1 MLGGNTMMETRATA
15 ERIGDAQRGE
25 NQVSIRPTVLIGLGG
40 TGKEVLRRL
49 RRMFYEKYRMP
60 GLPVMEFLWFDT
72 DIRNIDITRKET
84 DLLDRR
90 IDFSAG
96 EMVDGSVG
104 PQELEDYRN
113 NKGMYPHIW
122 SWFPDALDSLP
133 STAITQGAGQIRP
146 CGRLAFFHHYAKLR
160 NEIKSKIDRVQTADA
175 ETEMKRMFPDH
186 DVDSKLEIVLVTSI
200 AGGTGSGSFIDMGF
214 LCRDLAPDA
223 VTTAYLVLPSVF
235 DGVIGGARQTTR
247 ANGFA
252 AIKELEHYMKPRF
265 DAQGS
270 DGNRYTTHTFEWGDR
285 PHRVPAPPFSTV
297 YLLDDRNIAGVRV
310 EDFTDV
316 FQMIAEFLLLDFDQT
331 RFATDKRSVRS
342 NMEQYLQQVATY
354 QNNHYV
360 QYFPCQYASF
370 GLSQME
376 INQPRLANAASNRFA
391 QYLVDFIIAEDNEVP
406 PGFSTADVLPQLER
420 LNLTADRL
428 IGLALNR
435 PGADFTLADDAI
447 NKNLSPV
454 FADLQQKIRKAPEA
468 REVAVLENQ
477 VAEAKSTVEGVTL
490 EIQREVAEKLK
501 EEGTSKG
508 DDIKQIIDNVDR
520 LIPELEGGLEDYCIG
535 LLCEPL
541 ECGPN
546 YVESFLYYGEE
557 ALEGVLEELTRLAN
571 EPMEG
576 PKVPAIDVAFSA
588 DFHLFDQRLKEA
600 RDIPLAWQTKK
611 IAVRYYGDKKQ
622 EAFRECTQKVNRDLL
637 EQVEATRQELVE
649 WVRKRFRKDAA
660 RFLIDHINSIIKL
673 LGSRTTAIGEGDK
686 VSLRVSGIQ
695 QRVQI
700 FRDNLREM
708 SGDFSNIH
716 QAYIRRVTGERNLN
730 LTPELNYAEEIPK
743 HLRRDTEWRET
754 DLWRLCQRA
763 LEDYFRSKEAKNIFA
778 NLATVAGEEID
789 LIRAGTREIFNRSA
803 NRAHA
808 PRGWDEVRK
817 TIDEYTFRLFK
828 NFKTDLYATEELRQS
843 FGDREREEIV
853 KRSQRAAPRVS
864 TGGELP
870 GLRNDISD
878 NRIGGDADWVSE
890 VNRYVSPDKGDPYQA
905 TEHRNDAIVFVNQW
919 MAFPLLSIGNISD
932 MHVDYRAD
940 IEAQADN
947 VYKRHMVKN
956 YWEFADILPP
966 QSDAE
971 VRALIQAQRALIN
984 GLLMGIVNYDASREF
999 HRPYRTR
1006 GIEEMDRYGHN
1017 LERARLRIGSNR
1029 DAKDRLDVEIRKMED
1044 QWRGEQRD
1052 ERFMQRLA
1060 LKSWLLNK
1068 VFPKTPIYV
1077 LNRVIE
1083 TDDTFRGLLD
1093 VSYKEDYEQV
1103 KRQFGLTE
1111 GELDEML
1118 QILMDELGDFA
1129 TPLSYRDEFCKADI
1143 YVMR

>member
-1 MLGGNTMMETRATA
+1 METGATA
-15 ERIGDAQRGE
+15 KRIGNAQRGE
-25 NQVSIRPTVLIGLGG
+25 DRVSIRPTVLIGLGG

-90 IDFSAG
+90 IDFSAR

-104 PQELEDYRN
+104 PQELEAYRK

-122 SWFPDALDSLP
+122 SWFPDALDSLA
-133 STAITQGAGQIRP
+133 SDAITQGAGQIRP

-160 NEIKSKIDRVQTADA
+160 MEIENKIKRVQSADA
-175 ETEMKRMFPDH
+175 ETEMKQMFPDY
-186 DVDSKLEIVLVTSI
+186 DAASNDLEIVLVTSI

-214 LCRDLAPDA
+214 LCRDLAPNA
-223 VTTAYLVLPSVF
+223 VRTAYLVLPSVF
-235 DGVIGGARQTTR
+235 DGVIGGARQTPR

-270 DGNRYTTHTFEWGDR
+270 DGSRHTTHIFEWDGR
-285 PHRVPAPPFSTV
+285 PHEVSAPPFSTV
-297 YLLDDRNIAGVRV
+297 YLLDDRNFAGVRV

-331 RFATDKRSVRS
+331 RFALDKRSVRS
-342 NMEQYLQQVATY
+342 NMEQFLQEVATY
-354 QNNHYV
+354 KNDHYV
-360 QYFPCQYASF
+360 QYFPCRYASF

-391 QYLVDFIIAEDNEVP
+391 QYLVDFIIAEENEVP
-406 PGFSTADVLPQLER
+406 AGFSTADVLPQLAQLE
-420 LNLTADRL
+420 LTADRL

-454 FADLQQKIRKAPEA
+454 FDDLQQKIRKAPEA

-490 EIQREVAEKLK
+490 KIQREVAEKLK

-508 DDIKQIIDNVDR
+508 DDIKQIIDNIDR
-520 LIPELEGGLEDYCIG
+520 LIPKLEDGLEDYCIG
-535 LLCEPL
+535 LLCDPM

-546 YVESFLYYGEE
+546 YVVSFLQHGKE

-576 PKVPAIDVAFSA
+576 PKVPAIDVAFSE

-611 IAVRYYGDKKQ
+611 IAVRYYEGKKQ

-637 EQVEATRQELVE
+637 EQVEATRQELAD

-660 RFLIDHINSIIKL
+660 RFLIDPVKRIISL
-673 LGSRTTAIGEGDK
+673 LGSRAEIVGDDGK
-686 VSLRVSGIQ
+686 ISLRVSGIQ
-695 QRVQI
+695 QQVQI

-708 SGDFSNIH
+708 SGEFSKIH
-716 QAYIRRVTGERNLN
+716 QAYIRRETGERNLN
-730 LTPELNYAEEIPK
+730 LTPELNYAEEIPE
-743 HLRRDTEWRET
+743 HLRRDREWRET
-754 DLWRLCQRA
+754 DLQRLCQRA
-763 LEDYFRSKEAKNIFA
+763 LENYFRSEEAKNIFA
-778 NLATVAGEEID
+778 NLATAAAGEID
-789 LIRAGTREIFNRSA
+789 LIREGTREIFNRSA
-803 NRAHA
+803 NSDRA
-808 PRGWDEVRK
+808 PRDWDGVRE
-817 TIDEYTFRLFK
+817 TIDKYTFRLFK
-828 NFKTDLYATEELRQS
+828 NFKTDLYATEELRRR
-843 FGDREREEIV
+843 FGEREEIV

-864 TGGELP
+864 TGWELP
-870 GLRNDISD
+870 GLKDISD
-878 NRIGGDADWVSE
+878 NRIGGDADWVNE
-890 VNRYVSPDKGDPYQA
+890 VNRVASPAKGDPYEP

-919 MAFPLLSIGNISD
+919 MAFPLLSIGNIDD
-932 MHVDYRAD
+932 MHRDYRAN

-947 VYKRHMVKN
+947 VYKRHMIEN
-956 YWEFADILPP
+956 YFQFADILPP
-966 QSDAE
+966 QSDSE
-971 VRALIQAQRALIN
+971 VQALIQAQRALIN
-984 GLLMGIVNYDASREF
+984 GLLMGIVNYDDSRKF
-999 HRPYRTR
+999 HRPYMRR
-1006 GIEEMDRYGHN
+1006 GIEEMDRYGHD
-1017 LERARLRIGSNR
+1017 LERARLSIGSSR
-1029 DAKDRLDVEIRKMED
+1029 DKQDRLDVEIRKMED

-1060 LKSWLLNK
+1060 LKSWLLNE
-1068 VFPKTPIYV
+1068 VFPKTSIYV
-1077 LNRVIE
+1077 LDREIE
-1083 TDDTFRGLLD
+1083 DTDNTFRRLLN
-1093 VSYKEDYEQV
+1093 VSYQEDYEQML
-1103 KRQFGLTE
+1103 RRFGLSTE
-1111 GELDEML
+1111 ELDAKL
-1118 QILMDELGDFA
+1118 VELTNQHGDFA
-1129 TPLSYRDEFCKADI
+1129 TPLSSYRDEFCEADI
-1143 YVMR
+1143 YVMIPN

>member
-1 MLGGNTMMETRATA
+1 MMETGATA
-15 ERIGDAQRGE
+15 ERIGYAQRGE

-72 DIRNIDITRKET
+72 DIRNVDIMGKET

-90 IDFSAG
+90 IDFSAR

-104 PQELEDYRN
+104 PQELEAYRN

-122 SWFPDALDSLP
+122 SWFPNALDSLP

-146 CGRLAFFHHYAKLR
+146 CGRLAFFHHYPKLR
-160 NEIKSKIDRVQTADA
+160 DEIKSKIDRVQSADA
-175 ETEMKRMFPDH
+175 ETEMKRMFPNYDAAAN
-186 DVDSKLEIVLVTSI
+186 KLEIVLVTSI

-214 LCRDLAPDA
+214 LCRDLAPNA

-252 AIKELEHYMKPRF
+252 AIKELEHYMKPHF

-270 DGNRYTTHTFEWGDR
+270 DGNRYTTHTFEWDGR
-285 PHRVPAPPFSTV
+285 QHEVPAPPFSTV

-331 RFATDKRSVRS
+331 SFAIDKRSVRS
-342 NMEQYLQQVATY
+342 NMEQFLQQVATY
-354 QNNHYV
+354 KNDHYV

-391 QYLVDFIIAEDNEVP
+391 QYLVDFIIAEDNEIP
-406 PGFSTADVLPQLER
+406 PGFSTADVLPQLEQ

-454 FADLQQKIRKAPEA
+454 FAELQQKIRKAPEA

-520 LIPELEGGLEDYCIG
+520 LIPKLEDGLEDHCIG
-535 LLCEPL
+535 LLCDPL
-541 ECGPN
+541 QHGPN
-546 YVESFLYYGEE
+546 FVESFLQYGEE

-576 PKVPAIDVAFSA
+576 PKVPAIDVAFSE

-600 RDIPLAWQTKK
+600 RDIPLAWKTKK
-611 IAVRYYGDKKQ
+611 IAVRYYEGKKQ

-637 EQVEATRQELVE
+637 DQVEATRQELVD

-660 RFLIDHINSIIKL
+660 RFLIDPIKRIVSL
-673 LGSRTTAIGEGDK
+673 LGSRAEVVGEDGK
-686 VSLRVSGIQ
+686 VSLRVTGIQ
-695 QRVQI
+695 RQVEI
-700 FRDNLREM
+700 FRENLRDM
-708 SGDFSNIH
+708 SGEFSNIH
-716 QAYIRRVTGERNLN
+716 RAYIRRVTGERNLN
-730 LTPELNYAEEIPK
+730 LTPELNYAEEIPE

-763 LEDYFRSKEAKNIFA
+763 LENYFRSEEAKNIFA
-778 NLATVAGEEID
+778 NLATATGEEID

-803 NRAHA
+803 NRARA
-808 PRGWDEVRK
+808 SLGWDDVRK

-828 NFKTDLYATEELRQS
+828 NFKTDLYATEELRR

-864 TGGELP
+864 TGWELP
-870 GLRNDISD
+870 GLGDDISD
-878 NRIGGDADWVSE
+878 NRIGGDADWVSD
-890 VNRYVSPDKGDPYQA
+890 VNRYVRPDKGKPYEP

-919 MAFPLLSIGNISD
+919 MAFPLLSIGNIFD
-932 MHVDYRAD
+932 MEGDYRANID
-940 IEAQADN
+940 AQADN

-956 YWEFADILPP
+956 YREFADILPP
-966 QSDAE
+966 QNDAK
-971 VRALIQAQRALIN
+971 VQALISAQRALIN
-984 GLLMGIVNYDASREF
+984 GLLMGIVKYDDSRKF
-999 HRPYRTR
+999 HRPYMIR

-1017 LERARLRIGSNR
+1017 LERARLRIGSDRN
-1029 DAKDRLDVEIRKMED
+1029 AKDRLDVEIRKMED
-1044 QWRGEQRD
+1044 QWCGEQLD
-1052 ERFMQRLA
+1052 ERFIQRLA

-1068 VFPKTPIYV
+1068 VFPKTSIYV

-1083 TDDTFRGLLD
+1083 TDDTFRRLLD
-1093 VSYKEDYEQV
+1093 VSYDEDYEQV
-1103 KRQFGLTE
+1103 KRQFDLTE

-1118 QILMDELGDFA
+1118 QMLMDELGDFA

-1143 YVMR
+1143 YVMK

>member
-1 MLGGNTMMETRATA
+1 MMETGARA
-15 ERIGDAQRGE
+15 ERIGDAHRGE
-25 NQVSIRPTVLIGLGG
+25 DRVSIRPTVLIGLGG

-96 EMVDGSVG
+96 EMVDGRVM
-104 PQELEDYRN
+104 PQELEGYIQNR
-113 NKGMYPHIW
+113 GMYPHIW
-122 SWFPDALDSLP
+122 SWFPDELVAYLNSD
-133 STAITQGAGQIRP
+133 AIIQGAGQNRP
-146 CGRLAFFHHYAKLR
+146 CGRLAFFSHYGKLQELIGTKGNHVR
-160 NEIKSKIDRVQTADA
+160 SAEAMAEMERKFPAYDADSNE
-175 ETEMKRMFPDH
+175 
-186 DVDSKLEIVLVTSI
+186 LEIVLVTSI

-214 LCRDLAPDA
+214 LCRDLFPNA

-235 DGVIGGARQTTR
+235 DVVPGARRTRR

-252 AIKELEHYMKPRF
+252 AIKELEHYMKPHF

-270 DGNRYTTHTFEWGDR
+270 DGSRHTTHKFEWDGGR
-285 PHRVPAPPFSTV
+285 EHSVPAPPFSTV
-297 YLLDDRNIAGVRV
+297 YLLDDRNVAGARV

-316 FQMIAEFLLLDFDQT
+316 FQMIAEFLLLDFDRT
-331 RFATDKRSVRS
+331 SFAMDKRSVRS
-342 NMEQYLQQVATY
+342 NMEQYLQELARY
-354 QNNHYV
+354 KNDHYV
-360 QYFPCQYASF
+360 QYFPCRYASF

-541 ECGPN
+541 KCGPN
-546 YVESFLYYGEE
+546 YVESFLQYGEE
-557 ALEGVLEELTRLAN
+557 ALKGVLEELTRLAN

-576 PKVPAIDVAFSA
+576 PKVPAIDVAFSE

-611 IAVRYYGDKKQ
+611 IAVRYYESKKQ

-660 RFLIDHINSIIKL
+660 RFLIGPVNSIISL
-673 LGSRTTAIGEGDK
+673 LGSRAEVVGEDGK

-695 QRVQI
+695 QQVQI

-708 SGDFSNIH
+708 SDDFSNIH
-716 QAYIRRVTGERNLN
+716 QAYRARVPGVRNLN
-730 LTPELNYAEEIPK
+730 LTPDLIYAEEIQD
-743 HLRRDTEWRET
+743 HLRQVKKLSGTNLRG
-754 DLWRLCQRA
+754 LCQSA
-763 LEDYFRSKEAKNIFA
+763 LEKYFRSEPAKALFA
-778 NLATVAGEEID
+778 NLATAVGEEID
-789 LIRAGTREIFNRSA
+789 LKAGTREIFNRSA
-803 NRAHA
+803 NRARA
-808 PRGWDEVRK
+808 SRGWDEVRK
-817 TIDEYTFRLFK
+817 TIDDYTWDLFED
-828 NFKTDLYATEELRQS
+828 FKMDLHATEELRRR

-853 KRSQRAAPRVS
+853 KRSQLAAPRVS
-864 TGGELP
+864 NTRLVLPEL
-870 GLRNDISD
+870 GVQSD
-878 NRIGGDADWVSE
+878 NRIGVIERDNNWISE
-890 VNRYVSPDKGDPYQA
+890 VNRVALPADRKPYQA
-905 TEHRNDAIVFVNQW
+905 TEHRKDAIVFVNQW
-919 MAFPLLSIGNISD
+919 MAFPLLSIGNIFD
-932 MHVDYRAD
+932 LERDYRAN
-940 IEAQADN
+940 IEENAIN
-947 VYKRHMVKN
+947 RYRRHMVKN

-971 VRALIQAQRALIN
+971 VQALIQSQRTLIN
-984 GLLMGIVNYDASREF
+984 GLLMGIVNYDDSRKF

-1017 LERARLRIGSNR
+1017 LERARLRIGSDR
-1029 DAKDRLDVEIRKMED
+1029 DVKDRLDVEIRKMED
-1044 QWRGEQRD
+1044 QWRGEQHD

-1060 LKSWLLNK
+1060 LKLWLLNRA
-1068 VFPKTPIYV
+1068 FPKTSIYV

-1111 GELDEML
+1111 EELGEML

-1129 TPLSYRDEFCKADI
+1129 SPLSYRDEFCKADI
-1143 YVMR
+1143 YVMK

>member
-1 MLGGNTMMETRATA
+1 METGARA
-15 ERIGDAQRGE
+15 ERIGDAHRGE
-25 NQVSIRPTVLIGLGG
+25 DRVSIRPTVLIGLGG

-72 DIRNIDITRKET
+72 DISNVDIMGKET

-90 IDFSAG
+90 IDFSAR

-104 PQELEDYRN
+104 PQELEAYRN

-122 SWFPDALDSLP
+122 SWFPDALDSLA
-133 STAITQGAGQIRP
+133 SDAITQGAGQIRP
-146 CGRLAFFHHYAKLR
+146 CGRLAFFRHYAKLR
-160 NEIKSKIDRVQTADA
+160 DEIKSKIDRVQSADA
-175 ETEMKRMFPDH
+175 ETEMKRMFPDYNA
-186 DVDSKLEIVLVTSI
+186 DANDLEIVLVTSI

-214 LCRDLAPDA
+214 LCRDLAREA
-223 VTTAYLVLPSVF
+223 VRTAYLVLPSVF
-235 DGVIGGARQTTR
+235 DGVIGGKRQTTR

-252 AIKELEHYMKPRF
+252 AIKELEHYMKPHF

-270 DGNRYTTHTFEWGDR
+270 DGSHHTTHTFEWGGR
-285 PHRVPAPPFSTV
+285 PHEVSAPPFSTV
-297 YLLDDRNIAGVRV
+297 YLLDDRNVAGVRV

-331 RFATDKRSVRS
+331 RFAMDKRSVRS
-342 NMEQYLQQVATY
+342 NMEQFLQEVATY
-354 QNNHYV
+354 KNDHYV
-360 QYFPCQYASF
+360 QYFPCRYASF

-490 EIQREVAEKLK
+490 KIQREVAEKLK
-501 EEGTSKG
+501 EKGTSKG

-535 LLCEPL
+535 LLCDPL
-541 ECGPN
+541 QHGPN
-546 YVESFLYYGEE
+546 FVESFLQYGKEE
-557 ALEGVLEELTRLAN
+557 LEKVHGELTRLAN

-576 PKVPAIDVAFSA
+576 PKVPAIDVAFSE

-611 IAVRYYGDKKQ
+611 IAVRYYESKKQ

-637 EQVEATRQELVE
+637 EQVEATRQELVD

-660 RFLIDHINSIIKL
+660 RFLIDPVKRIISL
-673 LGSRTTAIGEGDK
+673 LGSRAEVVGEDGK

-695 QRVQI
+695 QQVEI
-700 FRDNLREM
+700 FRENLRGM
-708 SGDFSNIH
+708 SGEFSKIH

-730 LTPELNYAEEIPK
+730 LTPELNYAEEIPE
-743 HLRRDTEWRET
+743 HLRRNREWRET

-763 LEDYFRSKEAKNIFA
+763 LENYFRSEEAKNIFA
-778 NLATVAGEEID
+778 NLATVAGGEID

-803 NRAHA
+803 NRARA
-808 PRGWDEVRK
+808 SRGWDDVRK

-828 NFKTDLYATEELRQS
+828 DFKTDLYATEELRRFDGQ
-843 FGDREREEIV
+843 EREEIV
-853 KRSQRAAPRVS
+853 KRSHRAAPRVAN
-864 TGGELP
+864 TRMVLP
-870 GLRNDISD
+870 GLVDISD

-947 VYKRHMVKN
+947 VYKRHMIKN

-999 HRPYRTR
+999 HRPYRIR

-1044 QWRGEQRD
+1044 QWRGEQRE

-1077 LNRVIE
+1077 LDREIE
-1083 TDDTFRGLLD
+1083 DTDNTFRQLLK
-1093 VSYKEDYEQV
+1093 VSYEEDYDQML
-1103 KRQFGLTE
+1103 RQFGLTE
-1111 GELDEML
+1111 EELDEKL
-1118 QILMDELGDFA
+1118 EQWTDQRADFA

-1143 YVMR
+1143 YVMK

>member
-1 MLGGNTMMETRATA
+1 MMETGARA

-104 PQELEDYRN
+104 PQELEAYRN
-113 NKGMYPHIW
+113 NKGRDPHIW

-160 NEIKSKIDRVQTADA
+160 NEIKSKIDRVQSADA
-175 ETEMKRMFPDH
+175 ETEMKRMFPDYNA
-186 DVDSKLEIVLVTSI
+186 DANDLEIVLVTSI

-214 LCRDLAPDA
+214 LCRDLAREA
-223 VTTAYLVLPSVF
+223 VRTAYLVLPSVF
-235 DGVIGGARQTTR
+235 DGVIGGKRQTTR

-252 AIKELEHYMKPRF
+252 AIKELEHYMKPHF

-270 DGNRYTTHTFEWGDR
+270 DGSHHTTHTFEWGGR
-285 PHRVPAPPFSTV
+285 PHEVSAPPFSTV
-297 YLLDDRNIAGVRV
+297 YLLDDRNVAGVRV

-342 NMEQYLQQVATY
+342 NMEQFLQEVATY
-354 QNNHYV
+354 KNDHYV
-360 QYFPCQYASF
+360 QYFPCRYASF

-406 PGFSTADVLPQLER
+406 PGFSTADVLPQLAQ

-428 IGLALNR
+428 INLALNR

-490 EIQREVAEKLK
+490 KIQREVAEKLK
-501 EEGTSKG
+501 EKGTSKG
-508 DDIKQIIDNVDR
+508 DDIKQIIDNIDR

-535 LLCEPL
+535 LLCDPL
-541 ECGPN
+541 QHGPN
-546 YVESFLYYGEE
+546 FVESFLQYGKEE
-557 ALEGVLEELTRLAN
+557 LEKVHGELTRLAN

-576 PKVPAIDVAFSA
+576 PKVPAIDVAFSE

-611 IAVRYYGDKKQ
+611 IAVRYYESKKQ

-637 EQVEATRQELVE
+637 DQVEATRQELVE
-649 WVRKRFRKDAA
+649 WVLKRFRKDAA
-660 RFLIDHINSIIKL
+660 RFLIDPVKRIISL
-673 LGSRTTAIGEGDK
+673 LGSRAEVVGEDGK

-695 QRVQI
+695 QQVEI
-700 FRDNLREM
+700 FRENLRGM
-708 SGDFSNIH
+708 SGEFSKIH

-730 LTPELNYAEEIPK
+730 LTPELNYAEEIPE
-743 HLRRDTEWRET
+743 HLRRDREWRET

-763 LEDYFRSKEAKNIFA
+763 LENYFRSEEAKNIFA
-778 NLATVAGEEID
+778 NLATVAGGEID
-789 LIRAGTREIFNRSA
+789 LIRAGTREMFNRSA
-803 NRAHA
+803 NRARA
-808 PRGWDEVRK
+808 SRGWDDVRK

-828 NFKTDLYATEELRQS
+828 NFKTDLYATEELRRFDGQ
-843 FGDREREEIV
+843 EREEIV

-864 TGGELP
+864 TGWELP

-890 VNRYVSPDKGDPYQA
+890 VNRYVSLDKGDPYQA

-947 VYKRHMVKN
+947 VYKRHMIKN
-956 YWEFADILPP
+956 YFQFADILPP

-984 GLLMGIVNYDASREF
+984 GLLMGIVNYDDSREF

-1044 QWRGEQRD
+1044 QWRGEQRE

-1077 LNRVIE
+1077 LDREIE
-1083 TDDTFRGLLD
+1083 DTDNTFRRLLD
-1093 VSYKEDYEQV
+1093 VSYNEDYDQML
-1103 KRQFGLTE
+1103 RQFGLSE
-1111 GELDEML
+1111 EELDEKL
-1118 QILMDELGDFA
+1118 EQWTDQRADFA

-1143 YVMR
+1143 YVMK

>member
-1 MLGGNTMMETRATA
+1 METGATA
-15 ERIGDAQRGE
+15 ERIGDAQRRE

-72 DIRNIDITRKET
+72 DISNVDIMGKET

-90 IDFSAG
+90 IDFSAR

-104 PQELEDYRN
+104 PQELEAYRN

-122 SWFPDALDSLP
+122 SWFPDALDSLA
-133 STAITQGAGQIRP
+133 SDAITQGAGQIRP

-160 NEIKSKIDRVQTADA
+160 DEIKSKIDRVQSADA
-175 ETEMKRMFPDH
+175 ETEMKRMFPDYNA
-186 DVDSKLEIVLVTSI
+186 DANDLEIVLVTSI

-214 LCRDLAPDA
+214 LCRDLAREA
-223 VTTAYLVLPSVF
+223 VRTAYLVLPSVF
-235 DGVIGGARQTTR
+235 DGVIGGKRQTTR

-252 AIKELEHYMKPRF
+252 AIKELEHYMKPHF

-270 DGNRYTTHTFEWGDR
+270 DGSHHTTHTFEWGGR
-285 PHRVPAPPFSTV
+285 PHEVSAPPFSTV
-297 YLLDDRNIAGVRV
+297 YLLDDRNVAGVRV

-342 NMEQYLQQVATY
+342 NMEQFLQEVATY
-354 QNNHYV
+354 KNDHYV
-360 QYFPCQYASF
+360 QYFPCRYASF

-501 EEGTSKG
+501 EKGTSKG
-508 DDIKQIIDNVDR
+508 DDIKQIIDNIDR

-535 LLCEPL
+535 LLCDPL
-541 ECGPN
+541 QHGPN
-546 YVESFLYYGEE
+546 FVESFLQYGKEE
-557 ALEGVLEELTRLAN
+557 LEKVHGELTRLAN

-576 PKVPAIDVAFSA
+576 PKVPAIDVAFSE

-611 IAVRYYGDKKQ
+611 IAVRYYESKKQ

-637 EQVEATRQELVE
+637 EQVEATRQELVD

-660 RFLIDHINSIIKL
+660 RFLIDPVKRIISL
-673 LGSRTTAIGEGDK
+673 LGSRAEVVGEDGK

-695 QRVQI
+695 QQVEI
-700 FRDNLREM
+700 FRENLRGM
-708 SGDFSNIH
+708 SGEFSKIH

-730 LTPELNYAEEIPK
+730 LTPELNYAEEIPE
-743 HLRRDTEWRET
+743 HLRRDREWRET

-763 LEDYFRSKEAKNIFA
+763 LENYFRSEEAKNIFA
-778 NLATVAGEEID
+778 NLATVAGGEID

-803 NRAHA
+803 NRARA
-808 PRGWDEVRK
+808 SRGWDDVRK

-828 NFKTDLYATEELRQS
+828 DFKTDLYATEELRRFDGQ
-843 FGDREREEIV
+843 EREEIV
-853 KRSQRAAPRVS
+853 KRSQRAAPRVAN
-864 TGGELP
+864 TRMVLP
-870 GLRNDISD
+870 GLVDISD

-947 VYKRHMVKN
+947 VYKRHMIKN

-999 HRPYRTR
+999 HRPYRIR

-1044 QWRGEQRD
+1044 QWRGEQRE

-1077 LNRVIE
+1077 LDREIE
-1083 TDDTFRGLLD
+1083 DTDNTFRRLLD
-1093 VSYKEDYEQV
+1093 VSYNEDYDQML
-1103 KRQFGLTE
+1103 RQFGLTE
-1111 GELDEML
+1111 EELDEKL
-1118 QILMDELGDFA
+1118 EQWTDQRADFA
-1129 TPLSYRDEFCKADI
+1129 TPLSYRDEFCEADI
-1143 YVMR
+1143 YVMK

>member
-1 MLGGNTMMETRATA
+1 MMETGATA
-15 ERIGDAQRGE
+15 ERIGDAQRRE

-72 DIRNIDITRKET
+72 DISNVDIMGKET

-90 IDFSAG
+90 IDFSAR
-96 EMVDGSVG
+96 EKVDGSVG
-104 PQELEDYRN
+104 PQELEAYRN

-122 SWFPDALDSLP
+122 SWFPDALDSLA
-133 STAITQGAGQIRP
+133 SDAITQGAGQIRP

-160 NEIKSKIDRVQTADA
+160 DEIKSKIDRVQSADA
-175 ETEMKRMFPDH
+175 ETEMKRMFPDYNA
-186 DVDSKLEIVLVTSI
+186 DANDLEIVLVTSI

-214 LCRDLAPDA
+214 LCRDLAREA
-223 VTTAYLVLPSVF
+223 VRTAYLVLPSVF
-235 DGVIGGARQTTR
+235 DGVIGGKRQTTR

-252 AIKELEHYMKPRF
+252 AIKELEHYMKPHF

-270 DGNRYTTHTFEWGDR
+270 DGSHHTTHTFEWGGR
-285 PHRVPAPPFSTV
+285 PHEVSAPPFSTV
-297 YLLDDRNIAGVRV
+297 YLLDDRNVAGVRV

-342 NMEQYLQQVATY
+342 NMEQFLQEVATY
-354 QNNHYV
+354 KNDHYV
-360 QYFPCQYASF
+360 QYFPCRYASF

-501 EEGTSKG
+501 EEGMSKG

-520 LIPELEGGLEDYCIG
+520 LIPELEDGLEDYCIG
-535 LLCEPL
+535 LLCDPL
-541 ECGPN
+541 QHGPN
-546 YVESFLYYGEE
+546 FVESFLQYGKEE
-557 ALEGVLEELTRLAN
+557 LEKVHGELTRLAN

-611 IAVRYYGDKKQ
+611 IAVRYYESKKQ

-660 RFLIDHINSIIKL
+660 RFLIDPVKRIISL
-673 LGSRTTAIGEGDK
+673 LGSRAEVVGEDGK

-695 QRVQI
+695 QQVEI
-700 FRDNLREM
+700 FRENLRGM
-708 SGDFSNIH
+708 SGEFSKIH

-730 LTPELNYAEEIPK
+730 LTPELNYAEEIPE
-743 HLRRDTEWRET
+743 HLRRDREWRET

-763 LEDYFRSKEAKNIFA
+763 LENYFRSEEAKNIFA
-778 NLATVAGEEID
+778 NLATVAGGEID

-803 NRAHA
+803 NRARA
-808 PRGWDEVRK
+808 SRGWDDVRK

-828 NFKTDLYATEELRQS
+828 DFKTDLYATEELRRFDGQ
-843 FGDREREEIV
+843 EREEII
-853 KRSQRAAPRVS
+853 KRSQRAAPRVAN
-864 TGGELP
+864 TRMVLP
-870 GLRNDISD
+870 GLVDISD

-947 VYKRHMVKN
+947 VYKRHMIKN

-999 HRPYRTR
+999 HRPYRIR

-1017 LERARLRIGSNR
+1017 LERARLRIGSDR
-1029 DAKDRLDVEIRKMED
+1029 DVKDRLDVEIRKMED

-1077 LNRVIE
+1077 LDREIE
-1083 TDDTFRGLLD
+1083 DTDNTFRRLLD
-1093 VSYKEDYEQV
+1093 VSYNEDYDQML
-1103 KRQFGLTE
+1103 RQFGLSE
-1111 GELDEML
+1111 EELDEML

>member
-1 MLGGNTMMETRATA
+1 MMETGATA
-15 ERIGDAQRGE
+15 ERIGDAQRRE

-72 DIRNIDITRKET
+72 DISNVDIMGKET

-90 IDFSAG
+90 IDFSAR

-104 PQELEDYRN
+104 PQELEAYRN

-122 SWFPDALDSLP
+122 SWFPDALDSLA
-133 STAITQGAGQIRP
+133 SDAITQGAGQIRP

-160 NEIKSKIDRVQTADA
+160 DEIKSKIDRVQSADA
-175 ETEMKRMFPDH
+175 ETEMKRMFPDYNA
-186 DVDSKLEIVLVTSI
+186 DANDLEIVLVTSI

-214 LCRDLAPDA
+214 LCRDLAREA
-223 VTTAYLVLPSVF
+223 VRTAYLVLPSVF
-235 DGVIGGARQTTR
+235 DGVIGGKRQTTR

-252 AIKELEHYMKPRF
+252 AIKELEHYMKPHF

-270 DGNRYTTHTFEWGDR
+270 DGSHHTTHTFEWGGR
-285 PHRVPAPPFSTV
+285 PHEVSAPPFSTV
-297 YLLDDRNIAGVRV
+297 YLLDDRNVAGVRV

-342 NMEQYLQQVATY
+342 NMEQFLQEVATY
-354 QNNHYV
+354 KNDHYV
-360 QYFPCQYASF
+360 QYFPCRYASF

-501 EEGTSKG
+501 EKGTSKG
-508 DDIKQIIDNVDR
+508 DDIKQIIDNIDR

-535 LLCEPL
+535 LLCDPL
-541 ECGPN
+541 QHGPN
-546 YVESFLYYGEE
+546 FVESFLQYGKEE
-557 ALEGVLEELTRLAN
+557 LEKVHGELTRLAN

-576 PKVPAIDVAFSA
+576 PKVPAIDVAFSE

-611 IAVRYYGDKKQ
+611 IAVRYYESKKQ

-637 EQVEATRQELVE
+637 EQVEATRQELVD

-660 RFLIDHINSIIKL
+660 RFLIDPVKRIISL
-673 LGSRTTAIGEGDK
+673 LGSRAEVVGEDGK

-695 QRVQI
+695 QQVEI
-700 FRDNLREM
+700 FRENLRGM
-708 SGDFSNIH
+708 SGEFSKIH

-730 LTPELNYAEEIPK
+730 LTPELNYAEEIPE
-743 HLRRDTEWRET
+743 HLRRDREWRET

-763 LEDYFRSKEAKNIFA
+763 LENYFRSEEAKNIFA
-778 NLATVAGEEID
+778 NLATVAGGEID

-803 NRAHA
+803 NRARA
-808 PRGWDEVRK
+808 SRGWDDVRK

-828 NFKTDLYATEELRQS
+828 DFKTDLYATEELRRFDGQ
-843 FGDREREEIV
+843 EREEIV
-853 KRSQRAAPRVS
+853 KRSQRAAPRVAN
-864 TGGELP
+864 TRMVLP
-870 GLRNDISD
+870 GLVDISD

-947 VYKRHMVKN
+947 VYKRHMIKN

-999 HRPYRTR
+999 HRPYRIR

-1044 QWRGEQRD
+1044 QWRGEQRE

-1077 LNRVIE
+1077 LDREIE
-1083 TDDTFRGLLD
+1083 DTDNTFRRLLD
-1093 VSYKEDYEQV
+1093 VSYNEDYDQML
-1103 KRQFGLTE
+1103 RQFGLTE
-1111 GELDEML
+1111 EELDEKL
-1118 QILMDELGDFA
+1118 EQWTDQRADFA
-1129 TPLSYRDEFCKADI
+1129 TPLSYRDEFCEADI
-1143 YVMR
+1143 YVMK

>member
-1 MLGGNTMMETRATA
+1 MMETGATA
-15 ERIGDAQRGE
+15 ERIGDAQRRE

-72 DIRNIDITRKET
+72 DISNVDIMGKET

-90 IDFSAG
+90 IDFSAR
-96 EMVDGSVG
+96 EKVDGSVG
-104 PQELEDYRN
+104 PQELEAYRN

-122 SWFPDALDSLP
+122 SWFPDALDSLA
-133 STAITQGAGQIRP
+133 SDAITQGAGQIRP

-160 NEIKSKIDRVQTADA
+160 DEIKSKIDRVQSADA
-175 ETEMKRMFPDH
+175 ETEMKRMFPDYNA
-186 DVDSKLEIVLVTSI
+186 DANDLEIVLVTSI

-214 LCRDLAPDA
+214 LCRDLAREA
-223 VTTAYLVLPSVF
+223 VRTAYLVLPSVF
-235 DGVIGGARQTTR
+235 DGVIGGKRQTTR

-252 AIKELEHYMKPRF
+252 AIKELEHYMKPHF

-270 DGNRYTTHTFEWGDR
+270 DGSHHTTHTFEWGGR
-285 PHRVPAPPFSTV
+285 PHEVSAPPFSTV
-297 YLLDDRNIAGVRV
+297 YLLDDRNVAGVRV

-342 NMEQYLQQVATY
+342 NMEQFLQEVATY
-354 QNNHYV
+354 KNDHYV
-360 QYFPCQYASF
+360 QYFPCRYASF

-501 EEGTSKG
+501 EEGMSKG

-520 LIPELEGGLEDYCIG
+520 LIPELEDGLEDYCIG
-535 LLCEPL
+535 LLCDPL
-541 ECGPN
+541 QHGPN
-546 YVESFLYYGEE
+546 FVESFLQYGKEE
-557 ALEGVLEELTRLAN
+557 LEKVHGELTRLAN

-611 IAVRYYGDKKQ
+611 IAVRYYESKKQ

-637 EQVEATRQELVE
+637 DQVEATRQELVE
-649 WVRKRFRKDAA
+649 WVLKRFRKDAV
-660 RFLIDHINSIIKL
+660 RFLIDPVKRIISL
-673 LGSRTTAIGEGDK
+673 LGSRAEVVGEDGK

-695 QRVQI
+695 QQVEI
-700 FRDNLREM
+700 FRENLRGM
-708 SGDFSNIH
+708 SGEFSKIH

-730 LTPELNYAEEIPK
+730 LTPELNYAEEIPE
-743 HLRRDTEWRET
+743 HLRRDREWRET

-763 LEDYFRSKEAKNIFA
+763 LENYFRSEEAKNIFA
-778 NLATVAGEEID
+778 NLATVAGGEID

-803 NRAHA
+803 NRARA
-808 PRGWDEVRK
+808 SRGWDDVRK

-828 NFKTDLYATEELRQS
+828 DFKTDLYATEELRRFDGQ
-843 FGDREREEIV
+843 EREEII
-853 KRSQRAAPRVS
+853 KRSQRAAPRVAN
-864 TGGELP
+864 TRMVLP
-870 GLRNDISD
+870 GLVDISD

-947 VYKRHMVKN
+947 VYKRHMIKN

-999 HRPYRTR
+999 HRPYRIR

-1017 LERARLRIGSNR
+1017 LERARLRIGSDR
-1029 DAKDRLDVEIRKMED
+1029 DVKDRLDVEIRKMED

-1077 LNRVIE
+1077 LDREIE
-1083 TDDTFRGLLD
+1083 DTDNTFRRLLD
-1093 VSYKEDYEQV
+1093 VSYNEDYDQML
-1103 KRQFGLTE
+1103 RQFGLSE
-1111 GELDEML
+1111 EELDEML